1 MAGITRHF
9 YLPNNTIKKVLQVTV
24 YTNIVRYIHR

>member
-9 YLPNNTIKKVLQVTV
+9 YLPNNTIKKVLLLTV
-24 YTNIVRYIHR
+24 FTGRVIYIHR